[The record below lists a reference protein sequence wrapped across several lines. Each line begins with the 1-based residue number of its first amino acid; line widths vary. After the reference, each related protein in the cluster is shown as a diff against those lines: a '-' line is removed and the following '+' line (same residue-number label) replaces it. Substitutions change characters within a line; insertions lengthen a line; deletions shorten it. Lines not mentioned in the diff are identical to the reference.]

1 MDYALMQKLLIV
13 LGIATNSVLVGFCLR
28 KLSFRRS
35 MAPVFFTFALVSG
48 LMSSLY
54 WLAYDLLRPEVR
66 MPFAANEFGE
76 MGLFLLVAASLNA
89 VFRSRFA
96 DARREMLCTAF
107 FILVSTLFW
116 FLWSGEWLEDILT
129 GLCFGY
135 VMCVCARS
143 LKLSRALSRRE
154 WVLLAGLAALLLVLQ
169 GLTFLLP
176 APWSSA
182 ADCCAYAVMFTV
194 LIYGFIKLLRA
205 VLRGGNPRGQ
215 FALAASVWAWSV
227 STMYMSADPFYLV
240 AQLGFLGAVPL
251 MLVALRREEAE
262 A

>member
-1 MDYALMQKLLIV
+1 MDYVLLQKLVIV
-13 LGIATNSVLVGFCLR
+13 LGIINNSVLIVICLR
-28 KLSFRRS
+28 KLSFRKS

-89 VFRSRFA
+89 VFRSRFSA
-96 DARREMLCTAF
+96 ARREMLCTAF
-107 FILVSTLFW
+107 FVAASTLFW
-116 FLWSGEWLEDILT
+116 FLWSGEWVEDIMT

-135 VMCVCARS
+135 FLCVCARS

-176 APWSSA
+176 APWSAA
-182 ADCCAYAVMFTV
+182 ADYCAYAVMFTV

-215 FALAASVWAWSV
+215 FALAASVWAWSI